1 MTVGGWGE
9 WLKNMRSNGEKPFK
23 MTRENNHDEHIIQED
38 IVAYLRGRWCIPI
51 DTDVMDGNKWATSD
65 LARIKYI
72 NIHKARGYTN
82 GQPDLVVLMPSG
94 RTLLVEVKTPHGRQ
108 SEAQKAY
115 QTAAENLGYE
125 YVIWRSVDDAKKF
138 FAKDVNVQTT
148 GSGGCPLPHSSPLS
162 KDKE

>member
-9 WLKNMRSNGEKPFK
+9 WLKNMRQSGEKPFK
-23 MTRENNHDEHIIQED
+23 MTRENNHDEHIIQKN

-94 RTLLVEVKTPHGRQ
+94 RTLLVEVKTKSGRQ

-115 QTAAENLGYE
+115 QTAAENLGHSY
-125 YVIWRSVDDAKKF
+125 YVVRNLEDMKKI
-138 FAKDVNVQTT
+138 
-148 GSGGCPLPHSSPLS
+148 L
-162 KDKE
+162 DKEIGDNGKLG

>member
-23 MTRENNHDEHIIQED
+23 MTRENNRRAHCSKMLSHLF
-38 IVAYLRGRWCIPI
+38 ARCWCIPI

-94 RTLLVEVKTPHGRQ
+94 RTLL
-108 SEAQKAY
+108 
-115 QTAAENLGYE
+115 
-125 YVIWRSVDDAKKF
+125 
-138 FAKDVNVQTT
+138 
-148 GSGGCPLPHSSPLS
+148 GGN
-162 KDKE
+162 

>member
-1 MTVGGWGE
+1 
-9 WLKNMRSNGEKPFK
+9 MRSNGEKPFK

-72 NIHKARGYTN
+72 NIHKAGGYTN

-115 QTAAENLGYE
+115 QTAAENLGHSY
-125 YVIWRSVDDAKKF
+125 YVVRNREDMKKI
-138 FAKDVNVQTT
+138 
-148 GSGGCPLPHSSPLS
+148 L
-162 KDKE
+162 DKEIGDNGKLG